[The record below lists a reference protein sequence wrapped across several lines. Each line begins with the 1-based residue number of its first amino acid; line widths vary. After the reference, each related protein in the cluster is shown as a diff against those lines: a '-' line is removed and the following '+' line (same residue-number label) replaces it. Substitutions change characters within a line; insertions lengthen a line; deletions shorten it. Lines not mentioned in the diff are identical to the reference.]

1 MPTIDF
7 DIAKKH
13 VISILQ
19 ASRTAYGVGTTGNTP
34 DGTKRQFASAT
45 EIADTILE
53 VDGEICKEIITA
65 PGHPYSAAFEI
76 TPTAIQNGADIP
88 ARNGMITK
96 VQISEDNVSYSD
108 GKKANSYADIQEMR
122 EYPARFGGSSATL
135 GWWITVGRKFFTTSL
150 WGKVNQTDYTKTS
163 VPQAPENYIWAV
175 VSGTVGKLLKDGG
188 DTEMAAYY
196 SGMYAQAK
204 AEIKQGVM
212 EIPPVNQYQ

>member
-1 MPTIDF
+1 MPVIDF
-7 DIAKKH
+7 DTAKKH
-13 VISILQ
+13 VVSILQ
-19 ASRTAYGVGTTGNTP
+19 ASRTAYGASTTGNAP
-34 DGTKRQFASAT
+34 DGSKRQFPSST

-53 VDGEICKEIITA
+53 ADGEICKEIVTS

-88 ARNGMITK
+88 ARNGIITK

-150 WGKVNQTDYTKTS
+150 WGKAYQTDYTKTTT
-163 VPQAPENYIWAV
+163 PQAPEVYLWAV
-175 VSGTVGKLLKDGG
+175 VAGTISKLLKDGG
-188 DTEMAAYY
+188 DDQMAAYY
-196 SGMYAQAK
+196 AGMYAQMK
-204 AEIKQGVM
+204 GEIKAGVT
-212 EIPPVNQYQ
+212 EIPPLNQY